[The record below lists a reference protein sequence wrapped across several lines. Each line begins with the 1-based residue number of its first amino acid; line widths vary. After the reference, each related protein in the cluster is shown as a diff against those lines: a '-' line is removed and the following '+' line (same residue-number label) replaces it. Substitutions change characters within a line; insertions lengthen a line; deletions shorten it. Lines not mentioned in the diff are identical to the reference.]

1 MSLNINFKDNIK
13 KIIKSII
20 FYQIKDYKEILKKIN
35 YFAPVLYEDYVLL
48 KKQINDFRPK
58 YLDWNYG
65 SLENDFIKEDLEI
78 KGNNILIG
86 NSSSFEN
93 NHIEVI
99 DYLSELDLDSRK
111 IICPLSYGNSEYA
124 VEIIKYGNKILPNN
138 FEPLKN
144 FMKIEEYNE
153 IISTCSVVIMNHL
166 RQQAVGNIIIMM
178 YFGAKIFLNKENPVY
193 EFFKNKGA
201 IIFSINELNNQV
213 INTKLSEEEIK
224 KNRQILKEYWSED
237 IMIKKTEKLIET
249 MRNC

>member
-1 MSLNINFKDNIK
+1 
-13 KIIKSII
+13 
-20 FYQIKDYKEILKKIN
+20 
-35 YFAPVLYEDYVLL
+35 
-48 KKQINDFRPK
+48 
-58 YLDWNYG
+58 
-65 SLENDFIKEDLEI
+65 
-78 KGNNILIG
+78 
-86 NSSSFEN
+86 
-93 NHIEVI
+93 
-99 DYLSELDLDSRK
+99 
-111 IICPLSYGNSEYA
+111 
-124 VEIIKYGNKILPNN
+124 
-138 FEPLKN
+138 
-144 FMKIEEYNE
+144 
-153 IISTCSVVIMNHL
+153 MNHL